1 MRFPRNAKIFRGH
14 LDAAPFAGVL
24 FLLVIFLA
32 LNSLLV
38 FVPGVQIKLPVGDSL
53 PGAANPT
60 LVVAADRNGQ
70 LYYENQAIDPERLKD
85 RLRKDVRAIN
95 GPVTLLVQADK
106 AVPYEIILQLGRLAK
121 EAGVAD
127 ALLATR
133 PKVLALEGT
142 GKDKK

>member
-1 MRFPRNAKIFRGH
+1 MKFPRNAKIFRGQ

-70 LYYENQAIDPERLKD
+70 LY
-85 RLRKDVRAIN
+85 
-95 GPVTLLVQADK
+95 
-106 AVPYEIILQLGRLAK
+106 
-121 EAGVAD
+121 
-127 ALLATR
+127 
-133 PKVLALEGT
+133 
-142 GKDKK
+142 